1 MAMVPVLRQLSP
13 HYLIFSVY
21 RTSPWRY
28 PESALTAE
36 ESLSWRHC
44 FAARKVNPGRT
55 QVKRVPYVV
64 FDTCTVI
71 SLMTVSLFPH

>member
-1 MAMVPVLRQLSP
+1 MAMVPVLRELSP

-44 FAARKVNPGRT
+44 FGNVARR
-55 QVKRVPYVV
+55 
-64 FDTCTVI
+64 
-71 SLMTVSLFPH
+71 